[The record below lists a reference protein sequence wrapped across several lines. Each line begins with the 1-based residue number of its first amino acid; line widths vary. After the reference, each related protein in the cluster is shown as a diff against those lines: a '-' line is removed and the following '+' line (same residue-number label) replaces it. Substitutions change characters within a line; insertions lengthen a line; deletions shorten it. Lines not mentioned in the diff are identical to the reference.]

1 MFTTREFRQRRPRRW
16 KWLAVVIVAA
26 VIVIGLIAW
35 SVSSRSIA
43 GSSAASGARSSSI
56 PVISMPRPTQQA
68 SMGLEWR
75 LVNGVRL
82 PFSAS
87 DGPTGMDGP
96 QPIGFSDTPQGAVLA
111 AWQLSTRLLTD
122 PDTEGLLSRVHAP
135 LDVQQEIRVDIAQVR
150 QFTADQLVAAFA
162 PPVAYRFDS
171 WSPTFAALYFAIPSR
186 QGGYDFQAR
195 AVVWTQDGWQY
206 QPQSGLDALP
216 NSTSLA
222 GFTSLQ

>member
-1 MFTTREFRQRRPRRW
+1 MSKNREFRDQRPRRRV
-16 KWLAVVIVAA
+16 WLMVAIVGG

-35 SVSSRSIA
+35 TVSGGRTSSLSSV
-43 GSSAASGARSSSI
+43 GGVRSSSI
-56 PVISMPRPTQQA
+56 PTSSTTRPTQQA
-68 SMGLEWR
+68 PAGLEWK

-122 PDTEGLLSRVHAP
+122 PDTEDLLSRVHAP
-135 LDVQQEIRVDIAQVR
+135 LDVQQQIRGDIAQVR
-150 QFTADQLVAAFA
+150 QFSADQLAAAFA
-162 PPVAYRFDS
+162 PPVAYRFDY
-171 WSPTFAALYFAIPSR
+171 WAPTFAAIYFAVPSS

-206 QPQSGLDALP
+206 QPQSGLDPLP
-216 NSTSLA
+216 NSTSLS
-222 GFTSLQ
+222 GFTPLQ